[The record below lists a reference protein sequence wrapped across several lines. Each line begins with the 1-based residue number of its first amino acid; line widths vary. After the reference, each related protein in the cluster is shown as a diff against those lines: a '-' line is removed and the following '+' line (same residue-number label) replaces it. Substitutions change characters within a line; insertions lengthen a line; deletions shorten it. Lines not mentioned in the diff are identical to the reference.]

1 MFIFPLKAIA
11 APSIVQID
19 KQQQLKQTNEHFF
32 FPQRRNNKIFWCIGF
47 QPEECRQALNACQG
61 QLDEAAL
68 WLTQNCQLSSA
79 AQAASAA
86 TGSALDTAETVQG
99 GYFLEGSKI
108 SFTNFECKIS
118 TINITV
124 IDDCLNADVPLINAE
139 GMYDFILSQLISSC
153 H

>member
-1 MFIFPLKAIA
+1 MII
-11 APSIVQID
+11 
-19 KQQQLKQTNEHFF
+19 
-32 FPQRRNNKIFWCIGF
+32 IGF
-47 QPEECRQALNACQG
+47 QPEECRQALIACQG

-139 GMYDFILSQLISSC
+139 GMYYDVILSQLISSC

>member
-1 MFIFPLKAIA
+1 MII
-11 APSIVQID
+11 
-19 KQQQLKQTNEHFF
+19 
-32 FPQRRNNKIFWCIGF
+32 IGF

-79 AQAASAA
+79 AAATAA
-86 TGSALDTAETVQG
+86 TGSALDTAEAVQG

-139 GMYDFILSQLISSC
+139 GMYYDVILSQLISSC